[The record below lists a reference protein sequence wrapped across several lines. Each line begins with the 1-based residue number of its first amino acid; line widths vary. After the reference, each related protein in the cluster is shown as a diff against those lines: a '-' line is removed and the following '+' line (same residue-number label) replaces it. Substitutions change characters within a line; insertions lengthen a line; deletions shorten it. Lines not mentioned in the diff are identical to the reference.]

1 MCTIP
6 SPLSTGREALAQA
19 GVHMESVVFC
29 QSPYEVAEGADA
41 LVIVTEWNEFT
52 SLNMHQIK
60 HAMHHPILI
69 DGRNIYE
76 ASEMKRLGFT
86 YRGIGRGTG
95 PDPSVLPS
103 GDSSST
109 QPLLSGK
116 EG

>member
-1 MCTIP
+1 
-6 SPLSTGREALAQA
+6 
-19 GVHMESVVFC
+19 
-29 QSPYEVAEGADA
+29 
-41 LVIVTEWNEFT
+41 
-52 SLNMHQIK
+52 
-60 HAMHHPILI
+60 MHHPVLI

-103 GDSSST
+103 EDSTST
-109 QPLLSGK
+109 HPLLSVK